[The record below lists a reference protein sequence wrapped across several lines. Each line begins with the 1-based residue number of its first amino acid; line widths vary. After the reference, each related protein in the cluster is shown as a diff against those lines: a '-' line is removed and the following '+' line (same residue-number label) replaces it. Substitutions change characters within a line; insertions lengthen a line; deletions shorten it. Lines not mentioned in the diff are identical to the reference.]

1 MVSPRI
7 YEAVNEL
14 LDSNYATPQW
24 EIDKYLKTLYSI
36 SNRHGIPTDLLPNLL
51 NFLFYNTVVSINTR
65 LKIIRR
71 NLLPNDYISNEVFHF
86 IIVRLGNAKDNNI
99 DKNIQCAICKWLL
112 NVYFLFPE
120 RILDSDKSILIY
132 LWKYEYLQRYITYFI
147 VWSTNTKY
155 DIKLWKLNMLD
166 KASKKPVYSSSD
178 INLTLILKRYLTL
191 LGKSEVLSNLLQKK
205 INSGR
210 LQKLQDLQALEFDDK
225 FSSKLINVLSR
236 ENPNKFGIDIIK
248 KHQNMLL
255 DMLKDSETHT
265 NTLRYDRRKL
275 RNSLSPL
282 YEVKNI
288 SQLQKNWTKLK
299 LPINVETL
307 FMAPR
312 HNPVIQFYP
321 MVVVNNP
328 KYNSKKEQKMSK
340 VQYLYSLNSWVEV
353 NLKRCFN
360 DITMLDEEKTPII
373 KTIIFNCQIFDDL
386 QMTAIDTF
394 LTLENLLSNEN
405 IVIILIMSLFPILKP
420 PINNFLDFR
429 NKILKF
435 LAICHLTYNDQRNKN
450 GNSKVF
456 PLICSAL
463 LSMTQNWFLT
473 YPNDH
478 KITDFAFI
486 LLADIRKLI
495 LANMKYSIE
504 DRFLSMTLIKL
515 VTNLTEITPMYKTI
529 SSGTALHFDKLVLN
543 RDTIH
548 KMVLLD
554 DPLILN
560 ACCKYLIKMT
570 DVLINHPQ
578 SGKFIELQNQYILD
592 ITNYLWRNKIMEKR
606 KLFNIPT
613 EFLKQILDN
622 CFFPGVKNKDKAVF
636 TITGIPAMSF
646 ISIKA
651 LEVIEKKEYV
661 KYHYDRLLTEEDFA
675 LFKKYI
681 TETNI
686 EWMSNEIDLVS
697 LKISILKEI
706 FNMQP
711 YNEIAKFLFA
721 FLKSLSK
728 YNHADK

>member
-1 MVSPRI
+1 MPNPRI

-14 LDSNYATPQW
+14 LDSNYSTPQW
-24 EIDKYLKTLYSI
+24 KIDKHLKTLYFV
-36 SNRHGIPTDLLPNLL
+36 SNKHGIPTDLLPNLL
-51 NFLFYNTVVSINTR
+51 NFLFYNNVVSINTR
-65 LKIIRR
+65 LKIIK
-71 NLLPNDYISNEVFHF
+71 NYLLPNDYISNEVFHF
-86 IIVRLGNAKDNNI
+86 IMVRLGNAKDNNI
-99 DKNIQCAICKWLL
+99 DKDIQCAICEWLL

-120 RILDSDKSILIY
+120 KILNSDKSILIY
-132 LWKYEYLQRYITYFI
+132 LWKYEYLQKYITYFI
-147 VWSTNTKY
+147 VWSTHTKY

-166 KASKKPVYSSSD
+166 KTSKKPVYSSSD
-178 INLTLILKRYLTL
+178 INLILILKRYLTL
-191 LGKSEVLSNLLQKK
+191 LGKSEVLSNLLQNK
-205 INSGR
+205 INSDR
-210 LQKLQDLQALEFDDK
+210 LQKLQDLQALNFDNK
-225 FSSKLINVLSR
+225 FGAKLINVLSS

-248 KHQNMLL
+248 KNQNMLL
-255 DMLKDSETHT
+255 DMLKDSETHP

-282 YEVKNI
+282 YEMKNI
-288 SQLQKNWTKLK
+288 PQLQKNWTKLK

-321 MVVVNNP
+321 MAVVNNP
-328 KYNSKKEQKMSK
+328 KYNSKKEQKMSR
-340 VQYLYSLNSWVEV
+340 VQYLYSLNSWVEI

-360 DITMLDEEKTPII
+360 DITMLDEEKTPILN
-373 KTIIFNCQIFDDL
+373 TIIFNCQIFDNL
-386 QMTAIDTF
+386 QITAIDTF
-394 LTLENLLSNEN
+394 LTLENLLANEK
-405 IVIILIMSLFPILKP
+405 IVITLINSLFPILKP
-420 PINNFLDFR
+420 PTNNFLEFR

-435 LAICHLTYNDQRNKN
+435 LAVCHLTYNDQRNKG

-456 PLICSAL
+456 PIICSAL

-473 YPNDH
+473 YSNDH

-486 LLADIRKLI
+486 LLTDIRKLI

-515 VTNLTEITPMYKTI
+515 VANLTEITPMYKI
-529 SSGTALHFDKLVLN
+529 LSSGTALHFNKLVLN
-543 RDTIH
+543 RDSIH

-560 ACCKYLIKMT
+560 VCCKYLIKMT

-592 ITNYLWRNKIMEKR
+592 ITNYLWRNKVMEKR

-613 EFLKQILDN
+613 EFMKQILDN
-622 CFFPGVKNKDKAVF
+622 CFFPDVKNKDKAVF

-651 LEVIEKKEYV
+651 LEIMEKKESV
-661 KYHYDRLLTEEDFA
+661 EYHYDKLLIEEDFA

-681 TETNI
+681 TETSI
-686 EWMSNEIDLVS
+686 EWISNGTDLASV
-697 LKISILKEI
+697 KILILKEI

-728 YNHADK
+728 YNHADR

>member
-1 MVSPRI
+1 MPNPRI

-14 LDSNYATPQW
+14 LDSNYSTPQW
-24 EIDKYLKTLYSI
+24 KIDKHLKTLYFV
-36 SNRHGIPTDLLPNLL
+36 SNKHGIPTDLLPNLL
-51 NFLFYNTVVSINTR
+51 NFLFYNNVVSINTR
-65 LKIIRR
+65 LKIIK
-71 NLLPNDYISNEVFHF
+71 NYLLPNDYISNEVFHF
-86 IIVRLGNAKDNNI
+86 IMVRLGNAKDNNI
-99 DKNIQCAICKWLL
+99 DKDIQCAICEWLL

-120 RILDSDKSILIY
+120 KILNSDKSILIY
-132 LWKYEYLQRYITYFI
+132 LWKYEYLQKYITYFI
-147 VWSTNTKY
+147 VWSTHTKY

-166 KASKKPVYSSSD
+166 KTSKKPVYSSSD
-178 INLTLILKRYLTL
+178 INLILILKRYLTL
-191 LGKSEVLSNLLQKK
+191 LGKSEVLSNLLQNK
-205 INSGR
+205 INSDR
-210 LQKLQDLQALEFDDK
+210 LQKLQDLQALNFDNK
-225 FSSKLINVLSR
+225 FGAKLINVLSS

-248 KHQNMLL
+248 KNQNMLL
-255 DMLKDSETHT
+255 DMLKDSETHP

-282 YEVKNI
+282 YEMKNI
-288 SQLQKNWTKLK
+288 PQLQKNWTKLK

-321 MVVVNNP
+321 MAVVNNP
-328 KYNSKKEQKMSK
+328 KYNSKKEQKMSR
-340 VQYLYSLNSWVEV
+340 VQYLYSLNSWVEI

-360 DITMLDEEKTPII
+360 DITMLDEEKTPILN
-373 KTIIFNCQIFDDL
+373 TIIFNCQIFDNL
-386 QMTAIDTF
+386 QITAIDTF
-394 LTLENLLSNEN
+394 LTLENLLANEK
-405 IVIILIMSLFPILKP
+405 IVITLINSLFPILKP
-420 PINNFLDFR
+420 PTNNFLEFR

-435 LAICHLTYNDQRNKN
+435 LAVCHLTYNDQRNKG

-456 PLICSAL
+456 PIICSAL

-473 YPNDH
+473 YSNDH

-486 LLADIRKLI
+486 LLTDIRKLI

-515 VTNLTEITPMYKTI
+515 VANLTEITPMYKI
-529 SSGTALHFDKLVLN
+529 LSSGTALHFNKLVLN
-543 RDTIH
+543 RDSIH

-560 ACCKYLIKMT
+560 VCCKYLIKMT

-592 ITNYLWRNKIMEKR
+592 ITNYLWRNKVMEKR

-613 EFLKQILDN
+613 EFMKQILDN
-622 CFFPGVKNKDKAVF
+622 CFFPDVKNKDKAVF

-651 LEVIEKKEYV
+651 LEIMEKKESV
-661 KYHYDRLLTEEDFA
+661 EYHYDKLLTEEDFA

-686 EWMSNEIDLVS
+686 EWISNGTDLASV
-697 LKISILKEI
+697 KILILKEI

-728 YNHADK
+728 YNHADR